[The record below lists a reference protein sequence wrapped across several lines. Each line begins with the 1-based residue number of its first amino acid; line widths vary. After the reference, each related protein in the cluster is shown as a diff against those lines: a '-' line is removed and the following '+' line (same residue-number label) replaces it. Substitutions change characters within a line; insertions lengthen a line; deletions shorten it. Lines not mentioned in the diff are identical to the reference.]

1 MKNRKSFIEA
11 IQEAHY
17 NGERIVLESGE
28 IKAAIVPIE
37 DLEILEGMDAIDLEI
52 VSPENCLI

>member
-1 MKNRKSFIEA
+1 M
-11 IQEAHY
+11 HL
-17 NGERIVLESGE
+17 VLESGE